1 MEFKFGSNS
10 IIELGGV
17 VSNALKENGV
27 VNKAELTI
35 CLNADEFRK
44 VDEDLFYRN
53 KKDSEQEF
61 IPSDEEIDVNFELVK
76 IIIKQENNYGCNKN

>member
-17 VSNALKENGV
+17 ISNALKENGV

-53 KKDSEQEF
+53 KKNSEQEF

-76 IIIKQENNYGCNKN
+76 IIIKQENNYGSNKN